1 MSEIVTFKR
10 GFFHK
15 LMASILFIL
24 VYGGL
29 TYTTFIWNPNQNETG
44 FGWYVIGL
52 VLYILLHIPIAIFL
66 ISYFIYAIFSS
77 HKVSYSRWMASDK

>member
-29 TYTTFIWNPNQNETG
+29 TYTTFIWNPSQGDPN
-44 FGWYVIGL
+44 FAFYVICL
-52 VLYILLHIPIAIFL
+52 VLYIFIHIPIIIFL
-66 ISYFIYAIFSS
+66 ISYFIYAIFCS
-77 HKVSYSRWMASDK
+77 HRTSYSEWMAED